1 MCGTVAQPTGPQL
14 SSSCGCLCYGPR
26 TYGRNSYDRTG
37 GQIAECPLRKLP
49 AHMAASDD
57 PEVELSQLC
66 SNVDTWL
73 RLQSEGSALIMA
85 RAHASLL
92 ELSSTV
98 EAVVESC
105 AASPLPKVVEPS
117 ERAKPLAL
125 PLDGAS
131 PPESYRRRTAPSPAF
146 STIDTVLAARHRRLT
161 LHDGS
166 PPPPPPVG
174 LLSVERAAS
183 PPSAEAGVQSVRE
196 AERGQTLLAAL
207 ARWQEGAA
215 ARVRG
220 RMLATVT
227 NASTAA
233 LAHAFRSWHVGA
245 RARVEGAAVAW
256 RRRACRIARR
266 AVLRGGW
273 RRWCVRLAA
282 AADDHCEGSWLAEA
296 ASAFAEITVTSR
308 AWRAWRAG
316 SRSHRAL
323 LDAADGVQT
332 HLVRSRC
339 VSAHR
344 CWRSWARRREQWRRQ
359 LERRAD
365 ARGGFSMLHRPCMQ
379 RFERRAIFLE
389 EGSTGVADAY
399 RARRT
404 RAVVLCRWWAA
415 SIGVAAFAL
424 E

>member
-1 MCGTVAQPTGPQL
+1 
-14 SSSCGCLCYGPR
+14 
-26 TYGRNSYDRTG
+26 
-37 GQIAECPLRKLP
+37 
-49 AHMAASDD
+49 MAASDD
-57 PEVELSQLC
+57 PEADLSLLC
-66 SNVDTWL
+66 SNVDDWL
-73 RLQSEGSALIMA
+73 RMQTEGSALMMA

-92 ELSSTV
+92 ELGSNIDS
-98 EAVVESC
+98 VVESC
-105 AASPLPKVVEPS
+105 AASPLPKPKEPFT
-117 ERAKPLAL
+117 EPAVLPFALPFEPAKPLAL
-125 PLDGAS
+125 PLADAT
-131 PPESYRRRTAPSPAF
+131 PPVKSLRPRAAPSPAF
-146 STIDTVLAARHRRLT
+146 STIDTVLAARHRRMT

-166 PPPPPPVG
+166 PPPPPPLG
-174 LLSVERAAS
+174 LLSVEKAAS
-183 PPSAEAGVQSVRE
+183 PPLADEEIQSVRE
-196 AERGQTLLAAL
+196 AQTGQSLLAAL

-215 ARVRG
+215 ARVRA
-220 RMLATVT
+220 RLLATVI

-282 AADDHCEGSWLAEA
+282 AADDHCEGSRLAEA

-323 LDAADGVQT
+323 LHATDGVQT